1 MLQKL
6 YQHLEQI
13 NANTRQ
19 QQTDIAHA
27 EEWAGKISQQL
38 DELNVSI
45 RSLAES
51 NTASR
56 SMEQPKVLRR
66 SGQPLLI
73 GGMAGI
79 GLILLAILWTNI
91 HGMSA
96 AADSDR
102 ENWAASLAAYTVVNT
117 HTEAVAEK
125 AAGLD
130 ARTTRLDSIVTQQ
143 AQTIEELKKLNVS
156 AVRTVFY
163 LQRELS
169 RQRRQEPAQAVVR

>member
-19 QQTDIAHA
+19 QQTDMAQA

-38 DELNVSI
+38 DELNIAI
-45 RSLAES
+45 RSLGS
-51 NTASR
+51 S
-56 SMEQPKVLRR
+56 PPRR
-66 SGQPLLI
+66 SVHPLLPT
-73 GGMAGI
+73 GMAVI
-79 GLILLAILWTNI
+79 AVILLAILWTNM

-96 AADSDR
+96 AMHGISAAAASDR
-102 ENWAASLAAYTVVNT
+102 ESSKTALAAYGVVNT
-117 HTEAVAEK
+117 RTEQLAEK
-125 AAGLD
+125 SVSLEAK
-130 ARTTRLDSIVTQQ
+130 TTQLDSIVTQQ

-163 LQRELS
+163 LQRELA
-169 RQRRQEPAQAVVR
+169 RQHRQEPARALVR